1 MELAIKLP
9 SNDKTIGSN
18 TVQHSKAFNS
28 KSPATR
34 AKKGEQLV
42 SMMPAIKKDFALMGD
57 GIVELF
63 SEKEKLRG
71 KIDEKWFEEST
82 SKPLKQFD
90 DRKRANLIMSKME
103 KQMKENTVEWQ
114 I

>member
-1 MELAIKLP
+1 
-9 SNDKTIGSN
+9 
-18 TVQHSKAFNS
+18 
-28 KSPATR
+28 
-34 AKKGEQLV
+34 
-42 SMMPAIKKDFALMGD
+42 MMPAIKKAFGLMGD

-71 KIDEKWFEEST
+71 KKDEKWFGEST

-90 DRKRANLIMSKME
+90 DRKRAKIIMSKME